1 MTDTSIILLVVIVL
15 AVIALLWMV
24 FGRSK
29 PDAGPAEIADPVVE
43 APSLDR
49 VAPSVPQSPP
59 PPQPAPAAMQ
69 GVLPGT
75 LPEMERPTHSPAAKA
90 APPPELINDIVPQPE
105 ERDNL
110 AMMKGVGPKI
120 VSLLH
125 AEGITRFAQI
135 AAWTDA
141 DVDAIDARMGN
152 FRGRIRRDNWV
163 DQARFLAV
171 GDRAGYEVKYGKL

>member
-1 MTDTSIILLVVIVL
+1 MTHTSIILLVVVAL
-15 AVIALLWMV
+15 AVIALLWLI
-24 FGRSK
+24 FGRGKGSAT
-29 PDAGPAEIADPVVE
+29 PTPTE
-43 APSLDR
+43 ATETRPLDR
-49 VAPSVPQSPP
+49 VAPSVSETPAPP
-59 PPQPAPAAMQ
+59 PAVPVAMQ

-75 LPEMERPTHSPAAKA
+75 LSEIEQPAAA
-90 APPPELINDIVPQPE
+90 EPAPPASLVSDIVPQAD

-120 VSLLH
+120 VSLLN
-125 AEGITRFAQI
+125 AQGITHFAQI

-141 DVDAIDARMGN
+141 DVDAIDAQMGS

-171 GDRAGYEVKYGKL
+171 GDRAGYEAKYGKL